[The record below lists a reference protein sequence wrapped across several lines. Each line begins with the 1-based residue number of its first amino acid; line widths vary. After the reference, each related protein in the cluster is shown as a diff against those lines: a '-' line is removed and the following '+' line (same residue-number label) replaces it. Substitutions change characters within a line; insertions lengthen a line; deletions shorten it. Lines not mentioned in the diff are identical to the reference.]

1 MLLHTSTFVDMETKV
16 IRIRKEDY
24 IKLKA
29 MGEDQRRKLVD
40 VIANILEDRKESV
53 RPNPPK
59 EKKPV
64 HPSFQQMKEI
74 YTNHWSLNNGFEY
87 QWNGAIDAGALNRL
101 IKSLGNINESQ
112 LSVVDF
118 FNVIMSKLP
127 QYYEDKTINAINKN
141 LNGII
146 ATIKN
151 GGNKGNK
158 IQDGGIYDHRN

>member
-1 MLLHTSTFVDMETKV
+1 MPV
-16 IRIRKEDY
+16 IRINKENY
-24 IKLKA
+24 ERLKEKA
-29 MGEDQRRKLVD
+29 IE
-40 VIANILEDRKESV
+40 EDRPLSRIISRILTEALKPV
-53 RPNPPK
+53 IKGNPDLK
-59 EKKPV
+59 KKPV
-64 HPSFQQMKEI
+64 HPSFKQMKEI

-112 LSVVDF
+112 LSIVDF